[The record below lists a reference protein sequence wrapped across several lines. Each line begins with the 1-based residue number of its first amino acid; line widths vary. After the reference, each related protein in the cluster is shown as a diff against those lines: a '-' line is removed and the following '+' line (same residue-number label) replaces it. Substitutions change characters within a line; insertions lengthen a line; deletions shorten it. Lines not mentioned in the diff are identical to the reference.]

1 MAVVIAAPASGSGK
15 TLASL
20 ALLAWARRRGLSI
33 QGFKVGPDYLDPQ
46 LISAVSG
53 RPCRNLDITLCGE
66 GWVHRAFHGYG
77 GGHDL
82 ALIEGVMGLFDGVG
96 NSEEGS
102 TAAVAR
108 HLQQPVVLVVDAGG
122 QAASLAA
129 LVRGFRDHDPDLSIA
144 GVILNRVSTERHQQL
159 LEDVLGRIG
168 MPVLG
173 CLPRCDAMALPS
185 RHLGLAPAHEL
196 ASIEERIDRWAAL
209 AEQHLRLDAL
219 IPLLSAPREADDPL
233 QAIPESTARPHPVA
247 VASDA
252 AFHFRYP
259 ETGELMERMGMPLL
273 PWSPLANEAI
283 PDEARGLI
291 LPGGF
296 PEQHAA
302 ELASCQTS
310 MDALRRFT
318 ATHPVY
324 AECGGMLMLGRQL
337 TDLEGQPHAM
347 AGVLDFSARRGRL
360 QVGYRTLRPQR
371 DGLLTRRGEVWTG
384 HEFHRWELDDDPGD
398 RDSNVLW
405 EIEGWRTKGRAEGWT
420 HPKLHASWVHLHWA
434 SCSTI
439 CSRWRDGLATATP
452 MPANGSSP
460 VSNRNGSNPLPSV
473 GG

>member
-66 GWVHRAFHGYG
+66 GWVQRAFHGYG

-173 CLPRCDAMALPS
+173 CLPRCDALALPS
-185 RHLGLAPAHEL
+185 RTSTGPAHEL
-196 ASIEERIDRWAAL
+196 ASIENA
-209 AEQHLRLDAL
+209 
-219 IPLLSAPREADDPL
+219 
-233 QAIPESTARPHPVA
+233 STAGRHWQRNT
-247 VASDA
+247 S
-252 AFHFRYP
+252 
-259 ETGELMERMGMPLL
+259 GWMP
-273 PWSPLANEAI
+273 
-283 PDEARGLI
+283 
-291 LPGGF
+291 
-296 PEQHAA
+296 
-302 ELASCQTS
+302 
-310 MDALRRFT
+310 
-318 ATHPVY
+318 
-324 AECGGMLMLGRQL
+324 
-337 TDLEGQPHAM
+337 
-347 AGVLDFSARRGRL
+347 
-360 QVGYRTLRPQR
+360 
-371 DGLLTRRGEVWTG
+371 
-384 HEFHRWELDDDPGD
+384 
-398 RDSNVLW
+398 
-405 EIEGWRTKGRAEGWT
+405 
-420 HPKLHASWVHLHWA
+420 
-434 SCSTI
+434 
-439 CSRWRDGLATATP
+439 
-452 MPANGSSP
+452 
-460 VSNRNGSNPLPSV
+460 
-473 GG
+473 